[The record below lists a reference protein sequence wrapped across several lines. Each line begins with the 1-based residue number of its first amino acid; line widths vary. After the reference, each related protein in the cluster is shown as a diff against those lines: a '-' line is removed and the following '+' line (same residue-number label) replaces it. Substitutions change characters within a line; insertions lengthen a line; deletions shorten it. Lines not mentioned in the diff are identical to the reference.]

1 MAVVHTAPEAP
12 FTALHKY
19 VKASRVMRNIDV
31 LAGARNLNAGGSA
44 SRVVMFPASGPI
56 EASSDDG
63 ETITDAL
70 VTIECHCW
78 GQDHDRL
85 WDVIR
90 RLLDTVRRY
99 RLDEDIEV
107 QWSDV
112 EFGDVEPGDDTDGDG
127 AVVKLILRS
136 GFDFVNLT
144 GEGEEGDVEAVRY
157 QPDASD
163 DDAFGPTYDQAE

>member
-1 MAVVHTAPEAP
+1 MTHSVPEAP
-12 FTALHKY
+12 FTTLHKY
-19 VKASRVMRNIDV
+19 VKASRVMRNIEV
-31 LAGARNLNAGGSA
+31 LAGARNINAGGSP
-44 SRVVMFPASGPI
+44 SRVVMFPVSAPI
-56 EASSDDG
+56 EAGPDDG
-63 ETITDAL
+63 ETLTDAL

-99 RLDEDIEV
+99 RLDQDIEV
-107 QWSDV
+107 QWSNV
-112 EFGDVEPGDDTDGDG
+112 EFGDVEPGDDRDGDG
-127 AVVKLILRS
+127 AVVNLIMRS

-157 QPDASD
+157 QPDPDDSD
-163 DDAFGPTYDQAE
+163 AYGPTINQTE